1 MNELYELLNVSLEE
15 FINKNYISELKELK
29 LLDELYMLNSEYNHL
44 KSLKLDL
51 LTQKLLS
58 YDAILYSILKNEY
71 CTSVQEW
78 HDLNADEKNFLME
91 EVEQCLSDEILNIV
105 EQ

>member
-1 MNELYELLNVSLEE
+1 MNELLNVNLEN
-15 FINKNYISELKELK
+15 FINKNYARELKELK
-29 LLDELYMLNSEYNHL
+29 LLDELYMLSSEYNHL

-51 LTQKLLS
+51 FTQTLLNNH
-58 YDAILYSILKNEY
+58 DTILYSILKNEY

-78 HDLNADEKNFLME
+78 NDLNIDEKNFLMVEIE
-91 EVEQCLSDEILNIV
+91 EFLSDEILNIV